1 LRAAAFVATDG
12 WTSGPPSGLEG
23 SRLSSAIPEVEM
35 AEVTEQPDLVL
46 AVQPDRG
53 RVIVRLV
60 GELDIAVAG
69 RVEATVKE
77 LVDVGFADI
86 VVDLRGLSF
95 MDSAGVHMLVSMKRW
110 AEQATCRVSV
120 IPGRGTRTPQR
131 VLELT
136 GAESLLRFV
145 SAETIDGAR

>member
-1 LRAAAFVATDG
+1 LRAVAFVAMDG
-12 WTSGPPSGLEG
+12 WTSCPASGLEG
-23 SRLSSAIPEVEM
+23 SRLKLSYAGGRMLEVM
-35 AEVTEQPDLVL
+35 DQPDLVL
-46 AVQPDRG
+46 AVQADRD

-120 IPGRGTRTPQR
+120 IPGRGARTPQR